1 MDTESILS
9 KLDEITALLEL
20 SCRQQQEILSRLD
33 GQSTPAPAEPMD
45 TPMED
50 IPEIP
55 SIEFPFRPEDLLTCP
70 NCHMMQSSSHDACSR
85 CGVPFFFVR
94 SKAHG
99 RRINKLVASQQKL
112 TIGKQ
117 YESQKSSC
125 TPFRAI
131 V

>member
-33 GQSTPAPAEPMD
+33 GQSSPAPAEPMD
-45 TPMED
+45 TLMED

-70 NCHMMQSSSHDACSR
+70 KCHMMQSSSHDACSR
-85 CGVPFFFVR
+85 CGVPFIFL
-94 SKAHG
+94 SEAKPMEG
-99 RRINKLVASQQKL
+99 
-112 TIGKQ
+112 
-117 YESQKSSC
+117 E
-125 TPFRAI
+125 
-131 V
+131 

>member
-33 GQSTPAPAEPMD
+33 GQNAPASAEPMEI
-45 TPMED
+45 PPEG

-70 NCHMMQSSSHDACSR
+70 RCHMMQSSSHNACSH
-85 CGVPFFFVR
+85 CGVPFLFL
-94 SKAHG
+94 SEAKPAG
-99 RRINKLVASQQKL
+99 D
-112 TIGKQ
+112 
-117 YESQKSSC
+117 
-125 TPFRAI
+125 
-131 V
+131 

>member
-33 GQSTPAPAEPMD
+33 GQSIPAPAEPMEI
-45 TPMED
+45 PD

-70 NCHMMQSSSHDACSR
+70 KCHMMQSSSHDACSR
-85 CGVPFFFVR
+85 CGVPFIFL
-94 SKAHG
+94 SETKPA
-99 RRINKLVASQQKL
+99 
-112 TIGKQ
+112 
-117 YESQKSSC
+117 EDE
-125 TPFRAI
+125 
-131 V
+131 